1 MDPNVQE
8 WLHLLLR
15 WAHVLAGIM
24 WIGDSFLF
32 MWLDRTLVPP
42 VPPRDGV
49 AGELFLLHGG
59 GYYQVEKRLFQ
70 PGRMPA
76 LLHWFKWESISTWA
90 TGFLLLLVV
99 YDAGGGALLVDPD
112 VARISAGAAR
122 AIGLASL
129 PVAWLAYDALWISP
143 VGKST
148 GAATAASIL
157 LFAGLAYGLTHVLGG
172 RAAYMHAGAALG
184 TLMVLNV
191 WVRILPAQRRMLAA
205 VHAGVPVDPGPGLR
219 AKARSTHNTYMTLG
233 VLFVMVSNHFP
244 TTYGSRWN
252 WAVLVLLALAGGA
265 IRHFM
270 LTRSARTAW
279 LLALGGALAAA
290 AFVLTR

>member
-1 MDPNVQE
+1 MDPHVHE
-8 WLHLLLR
+8 WLHLVLR

-32 MWLDRTLVPP
+32 MWLDRTLAVPA
-42 VPPRDGV
+42 PPRDGV

-59 GYYQVEKRLFQ
+59 GYYQVERRLFQ
-70 PGRMPA
+70 PGRMPV
-76 LLHWFKWESISTWA
+76 LLHWFRWESISTWA
-90 TGFLLLLVV
+90 TGFLLLLLV
-99 YDAGGGALLVDPD
+99 YYTGGGALLVDPD
-112 VARISAGAAR
+112 VSKISVGLAR
-122 AIGLASL
+122 AIGLACL
-129 PVAWLAYDALWISP
+129 PVAWLVYDGLWSSP
-143 VGKST
+143 LARKTAAAT
-148 GAATAASIL
+148 GASVA
-157 LFAGLAYGLTHVLGG
+157 LFGVFAYGLTHLLGA
-172 RAAYMHAGAALG
+172 RAAFMHAGAALG

-191 WVRILPAQRRMLAA
+191 WLRILPAQRRMLAA
-205 VHAGVPVDPGPGLR
+205 VREGRPVDTAPGLR

-252 WAVLVLLALAGGA
+252 WAVLVLLAVSGGA
-265 IRHFM
+265 TRHFM

-279 LLALGGALAAA
+279 LLAAGGALAAA

>member
-1 MDPNVQE
+1 VDPHVHE
-8 WLHLLLR
+8 WLHLVLR
-15 WAHVLAGIM
+15 WAHVLAAIM
-24 WIGDSFLF
+24 WVGDSFLF
-32 MWLDRTLVPP
+32 MWLDRTLLPP
-42 VPPRDGV
+42 SPPREGV
-49 AGELFLLHGG
+49 AGELFLVHGG

-76 LLHWFKWESISTWA
+76 LLHWFRWESLSTWA
-90 TGFLLLLVV
+90 TGFLLLLLV
-99 YDAGGGALLVDPD
+99 YYAGGGALLVDPD
-112 VARISAGAAR
+112 VAKISVGTAR

-129 PVAWLAYDALWISP
+129 PAAWLVYDALWGS
-143 VGKST
+143 VFGKTRVAPALSV
-148 GAATAASIL
+148 A
-157 LFAGLAYGLTHVLGG
+157 LFAALAYGLTHALGS

-184 TLMVLNV
+184 TIMVLNV
-191 WVRILPAQRRMLAA
+191 WMRILPVQRRALAA
-205 VHAGVPVDPGPGLR
+205 VRAGQNVDPAPGLS
-219 AKARSTHNTYMTLG
+219 AKERSTHNSYLTLP

-270 LTRSARTAW
+270 LTRSTKTAW

>member
-1 MDPNVQE
+1 
-8 WLHLLLR
+8 
-15 WAHVLAGIM
+15 M

-49 AGELFLLHGG
+49 TGELFLLHGG

-90 TGFLLLLVV
+90 TGFLRLVV
-99 YDAGGGALLVDPD
+99 VYYAGGGALLVDPV
-112 VARISAGAAR
+112 VARISVGAAQ
-122 AIGLASL
+122 AIGLACL
-129 PVAWLAYDALWISP
+129 PLSWLVYDALWSSP
-143 VGKST
+143 LGKRAR
-148 GAATAASIL
+148 AAAAVSIV
-157 LFAGLAYGLTHVLGG
+157 LFAALAYGLTHLLGG
-172 RAAYMHAGAALG
+172 RAAYLHAGAALG
-184 TLMVLNV
+184 TVMVLNV
-191 WVRILPAQRRMLAA
+191 WVRILPAQRRALAA
-205 VHAGVPVDPGPGLR
+205 VRAGTPVDPSPGLR

-244 TTYGSRWN
+244 TTYGNRWN

-270 LTRSARTAW
+270 LTRSAKTAW
-279 LLALGGALAAA
+279 LLALGGALTAA

>member
-1 MDPNVQE
+1 MEPHVHE
-8 WLHLLLR
+8 WLHLVLR

-32 MWLDRTLVPP
+32 MWLDRTLAVPA
-42 VPPRDGV
+42 PPRDGV

-59 GYYQVEKRLFQ
+59 GYYQVERRLFQ

-76 LLHWFKWESISTWA
+76 VLHWFKWESISTWA
-90 TGFLLLLVV
+90 TGFLLLLLV
-99 YDAGGGALLVDPD
+99 YYVGGGALLVDPD
-112 VARISAGAAR
+112 VSKISVAGAR
-122 AIGLASL
+122 AVGLASL
-129 PVAWLAYDALWISP
+129 PLSWLVYDALWSSP
-143 VGKST
+143 LGRRT
-148 GAATAASIL
+148 DAATAVSIA
-157 LFAGLAYGLTHVLGG
+157 LFAALAYGLTHVLGA
-172 RAAYMHAGAALG
+172 RAAFMHAGAALG

-191 WVRILPAQRRMLAA
+191 WLRILPAQRRMLAA
-205 VHAGVPVDPGPGLR
+205 VREGRAVDTAPGLR

-252 WAVLVLLALAGGA
+252 WAVLVLLAVAGGA

-270 LTRSARTAW
+270 LTRSAKTAW

>member
-1 MDPNVQE
+1 VDPHVHE
-8 WLHLLLR
+8 WAHLVLR
-15 WAHVLAGIM
+15 WAHVLAAIM

-42 VPPRDGV
+42 APPRDGV
-49 AGELFLLHGG
+49 AGELFLVHGG
-59 GYYQVEKRLFQ
+59 GYYQVEKRLFE

-76 LLHWFKWESISTWA
+76 VLHWFKWESISTWA
-90 TGFLLLLVV
+90 TGFLLLLLV
-99 YDAGGGALLVDPD
+99 YYAGGGALLVDPD
-112 VARISAGAAR
+112 VARISVASAQVL
-122 AIGLASL
+122 GLACL
-129 PVAWLAYDALWISP
+129 PVSWLVYDALWASP
-143 VGKST
+143 LGKNAR
-148 GAATAASIL
+148 AAAAVSIA
-157 LFAGLAYGLTHVLGG
+157 LFAVLAYALTHALGS

-184 TLMVLNV
+184 TIMVLNV
-191 WVRILPAQRRMLAA
+191 WMRILPVQRRMLAA
-205 VHAGVPVDPGPGLR
+205 VRAGQAVDPAPGLG
-219 AKARSTHNTYMTLG
+219 AKKRSTHNSYLTLP

-270 LTRSARTAW
+270 LTRSAKTAW
-279 LLALGGALAAA
+279 LLAVGGALAAA

>member
-8 WLHLLLR
+8 WLHLVLR
-15 WAHVLAGIM
+15 WGHVLAGIM

-42 VPPRDGV
+42 SPSRDGV
-49 AGELFLLHGG
+49 AGELFLVHGG

-76 LLHWFKWESISTWA
+76 VLHWFRWESLSTWA
-90 TGFLLLLVV
+90 TGFALLVLV
-99 YDAGGGALLVDPD
+99 YYTGGGALLVDPD
-112 VARISAGAAR
+112 VAKISVGAAR
-122 AIGLASL
+122 AVGLACL
-129 PVAWLAYDALWISP
+129 PLSWLLYDALWSSP
-143 VGKST
+143 LGRRPR
-148 GAATAASIL
+148 AATAVSIL
-157 LFAGLAYGLTHVLGG
+157 LFAALAYGLTHVLGG
-172 RAAYMHAGAALG
+172 RAAYIHAGAALG
-184 TLMVLNV
+184 TIMVLNV

-205 VHAGVPVDPGPGLR
+205 VRAGVAVDAARGLA
-219 AKARSTHNTYMTLG
+219 AKARSTHNTYLTLG

-244 TTYGSRWN
+244 ATYGARWN
-252 WAVLVLLALAGGA
+252 WAVLVLLSLAGGA
-265 IRHFM
+265 VRHFM